1 MTMTFDFRN
10 GKTLNRKTISF
21 DGTLLAESTLKPLFG
36 LYDKYRGSL
45 GFKMEEAENK
55 QVKIDLSTI
64 SNDVKLTLTNKR
76 ALFILVEETIVA
88 YPLKDNPIQ
97 TPKTKL
103 RYYFHRVYSDK
114 EIKEFE
120 NSPAYKRTGKGLS
133 NLIKNQ
139 HTSLDDNRFPTYY
152 IIDGFYQNGA
162 SNGMPAGKTLKDYMY
177 NDDEYYSN
185 INENVVVK
193 DIIFSEV

>member
-1 MTMTFDFRN
+1 MTMTFDLRE

-36 LYDKYRGSL
+36 LYDKYRGYL
-45 GFKMEEAENK
+45 GIKMEEAENK

-64 SNDVKLTLTNKR
+64 PNNVKLALSNKR
-76 ALFILVEETIVA
+76 SLFILVEETIVS
-88 YPLKDNPIQ
+88 YPFKDNPIQ

-120 NSPAYKRTGKGLS
+120 NSTAYKKTGKGLS
-133 NLIKNQ
+133 NEIKNQ
-139 HTSLDDNRFPTYY
+139 QTSLKDNRFPTYY
-152 IIDGFYQNGA
+152 IIDGFYLNGA
-162 SNGMPAGKTLKDYMY
+162 SNGMPDGKSLQDYINKPGY
-177 NDDEYYSN
+177 EDN
-185 INENVVVK
+185 IVVK

>member
-1 MTMTFDFRN
+1 MTFDFRN

-45 GFKMEEAENK
+45 GFKMEAAENK

-64 SNDVKLTLTNKR
+64 SNDVKLSLTNKR

-88 YPLKDNPIQ
+88 YPLKDNPV

-133 NLIKNQ
+133 NLITNQ

-162 SNGMPAGKTLKDYMY
+162 SNGMPAGKALRDY
-177 NDDEYYSN
+177 
-185 INENVVVK
+185 INKPRYEENVVVK

>member
-45 GFKMEEAENK
+45 GFKMEAAENK

-64 SNDVKLTLTNKR
+64 SNDVKLSLTNKR

-88 YPLKDNPIQ
+88 YPLKDNPV

-120 NSPAYKRTGKGLS
+120 NSPAYKKTGRGLS
-133 NLIKNQ
+133 NLITNQ

-162 SNGMPAGKTLKDYMY
+162 SNGMPAGKALRDY
-177 NDDEYYSN
+177 
-185 INENVVVK
+185 INKPRYEENVVVK

>member
-1 MTMTFDFRN
+1 MTFDFRN

-45 GFKMEEAENK
+45 GFKMEAAENK

-64 SNDVKLTLTNKR
+64 SNDVKLSLTNKR

-88 YPLKDNPIQ
+88 YPLKDNPV

-120 NSPAYKRTGKGLS
+120 NSPAYKKTGRGLS
-133 NLIKNQ
+133 NLITNQ

-162 SNGMPAGKTLKDYMY
+162 SNGMPAGKALRDY
-177 NDDEYYSN
+177 
-185 INENVVVK
+185 INKPRYEENVVVK

>member
-10 GKTLNRKTISF
+10 GKPLNRKTISF

-36 LYDKYRGSL
+36 LYDKYRGYL

-55 QVKIDLSTI
+55 QVKIDLSNI

-139 HTSLDDNRFPTYY
+139 HNVYQILVTDNDLDVGQTYG
-152 IIDGFYQNGA
+152 DLNG
-162 SNGMPAGKTLKDYMY
+162 SFIVVQAGLSTR
-177 NDDEYYSN
+177 
-185 INENVVVK
+185 
-193 DIIFSEV
+193 

>member
-1 MTMTFDFRN
+1 MTMKFDLRE

-36 LYDKYRGSL
+36 LYDKYRGYLSI
-45 GFKMEEAENK
+45 KMEEAENK

-64 SNDVKLTLTNKR
+64 PNNVKLALSNKR
-76 ALFILVEETIVA
+76 SLFILVEETIVS
-88 YPLKDNPIQ
+88 YPFKDNPIQ

-120 NSPAYKRTGKGLS
+120 NF
-133 NLIKNQ
+133 
-139 HTSLDDNRFPTYY
+139 TSFFICCW
-152 IIDGFYQNGA
+152 II
-162 SNGMPAGKTLKDYMY
+162 
-177 NDDEYYSN
+177 
-185 INENVVVK
+185 
-193 DIIFSEV
+193 